1 MTDQGVRCECGSP
14 DCDEVLPL
22 SHARKEQL
30 KRDPRVRIVAP
41 GHIAD
46 SGTVVL
52 IERPSYW
59 VVRTIAPADEGFELG
74 SLRGLRDRQAAD
86 GGAPAAG
93 AGDLGQAGA
102 ASAGRRA
109 ARALPA

>member
-59 VVRTIAPADEGFELG
+59 VVRTIAPADEDDDPSALSFPT
-74 SLRGLRDRQAAD
+74 SD
-86 GGAPAAG
+86 PPAG
-93 AGDLGQAGA
+93 A
-102 ASAGRRA
+102 SS
-109 ARALPA
+109 